1 MSTDY
6 TSAIQN
12 FERGIAA
19 KQNPAPTPGKRY
31 VMIARFSRFVAA
43 SLIASTLAF
52 GATSFAQI
60 LPQQL
65 DPASIYGWITIDSTG
80 NVVNA
85 FDSSNNSVLI
95 SVPAA
100 SLFAGR
106 TPSVTA
112 NGSLMDQ
119 DITLTALNAEGLSFT
134 LKNVKLIRSNDEGD
148 TLQLEVTITSNG
160 AISDTQGVQLRL
172 ENTTVGTHMTFGVQ
186 VNSQ

>member
-1 MSTDY
+1 
-6 TSAIQN
+6 
-12 FERGIAA
+12 
-19 KQNPAPTPGKRY
+19 
-31 VMIARFSRFVAA
+31 MIARSFKFVVVSLMA
-43 SLIASTLAF
+43 SALVFA
-52 GATSFAQI
+52 ATSFAQI
-60 LPQQL
+60 LSQQL
-65 DPASIYGWITIDSTG
+65 DPASIYGWITIDSAG

-119 DITLTALNAEGLSFT
+119 DITLTALNAEGLSFELT
-134 LKNVKLIRSNDEGD
+134 GVKLIRSNDEGD

-160 AISDTQGVQLRL
+160 AISNTQGVQLRL
-172 ENTTVGTHMTFGVQ
+172 ENTTVGTNMTFGVQ

>member
-1 MSTDY
+1 
-6 TSAIQN
+6 
-12 FERGIAA
+12 
-19 KQNPAPTPGKRY
+19 
-31 VMIARFSRFVAA
+31 MIARSFKFVVV
-43 SLIASTLAF
+43 SLIASGLVFA
-52 GATSFAQI
+52 ATSFAQI
-60 LPQQL
+60 LSQQL

-119 DITLTALNAEGLSFT
+119 DITLTALNAEGLSFELT
-134 LKNVKLIRSNDEGD
+134 GVKLIRSNDEGD

-160 AISDTQGVQLRL
+160 ASSNTQGVQLRL
-172 ENTTVGTHMTFGVQ
+172 ENTTVGTYMTFGVQ